1 MPSSVGPILFQCN
14 PRRGSR
20 THSHQMH
27 HSSPFLGDLQFQ
39 WIQSCQRVFLS
50 AFSDGLK
57 WEKGSYDCSSPCPT
71 GCVLLSRFDVWNSE
85 TKTRPDSFYLGTY
98 VYRECPTVWRRLND
112 NAQRRFWTIW
122 MPILFCKSDCPHN
135 LLPLDLTRLTGHD
148 TAKVFVSLSSLYCT
162 SVSPFCVSNRGLI
175 PG

>member
-27 HSSPFLGDLQFQ
+27 HSSPFLGGLQFQ

-71 GCVLLSRFDVWNSE
+71 GCVLLSRFEVE
-85 TKTRPDSFYLGTY
+85 I
-98 VYRECPTVWRRLND
+98 RRRKR
-112 NAQRRFWTIW
+112 A
-122 MPILFCKSDCPHN
+122 
-135 LLPLDLTRLTGHD
+135 
-148 TAKVFVSLSSLYCT
+148 
-162 SVSPFCVSNRGLI
+162 LI
-175 PG
+175 PSTLVPTYTASVRQYEGVWMIMPKGDFGLFECQFYFVRATVRIICCFRSHPPNWSWYGEGFRKPQFTLLY